1 MRKFVNFSFIISII
15 SISSFGQIISEKSN
29 IIFFLVDD
37 LGWTDLSCYGSS
49 FYETPNIDKPVEE
62 GIKFTNA
69 YSTCSVC
76 SPSRASILTG
86 KYPASINLTDWLTGR
101 PDTPY
106 QKLKNVKINKHLPYS
121 ETTIAE
127 VLKILGYNT
136 AILENG
142 ILENPLIQWLTDSI
156 CTYQM
161 VKGWPKQGYFAPF
174 WT

>member
-1 MRKFVNFSFIISII
+1 MRKLVNFFFIISII

-37 LGWTDLSCYGSS
+37 LAWTDLSCYGSS
-49 FYETPNIDKPVEE
+49 FYETPNIDKLAEE
-62 GIKFTNA
+62 GVKFTNA

-106 QKLKNVKINKHLPYS
+106 QKLKTLHPYFL
-121 ETTIAE
+121 
-127 VLKILGYNT
+127 VYLYKKLLVFLYYH
-136 AILENG
+136 
-142 ILENPLIQWLTDSI
+142 
-156 CTYQM
+156 YQ
-161 VKGWPKQGYFAPF
+161 KLLS
-174 WT
+174 

>member
-1 MRKFVNFSFIISII
+1 MRKFVNYSFIISII

-49 FYETPNIDKPVEE
+49 FYETPNIDKLAEE
-62 GIKFTNA
+62 GVKFTNA

-106 QKLKNVKINKHLPYS
+106 QKLKNV
-121 ETTIAE
+121 
-127 VLKILGYNT
+127 
-136 AILENG
+136 
-142 ILENPLIQWLTDSI
+142 
-156 CTYQM
+156 
-161 VKGWPKQGYFAPF
+161 
-174 WT
+174 